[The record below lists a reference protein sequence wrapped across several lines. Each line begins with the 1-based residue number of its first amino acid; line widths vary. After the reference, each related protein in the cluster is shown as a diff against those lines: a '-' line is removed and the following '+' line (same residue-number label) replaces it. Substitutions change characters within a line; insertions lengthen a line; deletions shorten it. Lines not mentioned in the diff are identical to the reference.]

1 MPKFIVERNLPGAG
15 ALTPEQLK
23 TISQKSRAVLHGLGP
38 QIQWVESYVTG
49 DALYCVYIAPS
60 EAEIREH
67 ARRGGFP
74 CDRVIPVLRKIDP
87 TTAE

>member
-1 MPKFIVERNLPGAG
+1 MPKFVVERNLPGAG
-15 ALTPEQLK
+15 NLTAEQLK
-23 TISQKSRAVLHGLGP
+23 SISQKSNAVLHGMGP
-38 QIQWVESYVTG
+38 QIQWLESYVTG

-60 EAEIREH
+60 EEEIREH

-74 CDRVIPVLRKIDP
+74 CTRVMQVGRKIDP